1 MIPIGR
7 VQSRRE
13 SRTLSAKQAGKSRS
27 VDLLTEEWSEAWVE
41 LL

>member
-13 SRTLSAKQAGKSRS
+13 SRSAKQAGKSRS